1 MSDQHEEKEP
11 EIFTLPLGGER
22 SEIIISQV
30 HEVMATR
37 KEMLKL
43 KRKMDELNAQFTAQS
58 KKMWGQIYDW
68 HEDLDLTNP
77 NIHSTLVGPDDKKLT
92 ECKEGEEIT
101 LKYYTCQHDHSH
113 DSNFLK
119 NILRGLGGIGDGPDM
134 GGIELI

>member
-1 MSDQHEEKEP
+1 MNEQHEEKEP
-11 EIFTLPLGGER
+11 EILSLPLGGER

-30 HEVMATR
+30 QEAMAIR

-43 KRKMDELNAQFTAQS
+43 KRKLDELDSQYTAQS

-68 HEDLDLTNP
+68 HEELDLTNP
-77 NIHSTLVGPDDKKLT
+77 NIHSTFVGPNDKKLT
-92 ECKEGEEIT
+92 ECKEGDEIT
-101 LKYYTCQHDHSH
+101 LKYYKCQHDHSQ
-113 DSNFLK
+113 DSNVLR